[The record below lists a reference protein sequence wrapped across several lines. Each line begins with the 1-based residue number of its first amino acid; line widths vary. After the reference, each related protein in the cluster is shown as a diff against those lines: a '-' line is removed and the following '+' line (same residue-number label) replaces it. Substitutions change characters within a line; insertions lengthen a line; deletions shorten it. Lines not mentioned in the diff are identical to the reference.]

1 MLRDETKKTWA
12 LKKKEEKTSKLGGF
26 SKPKLI
32 FQTCSSWN
40 LRSEL
45 NQEALFPAN

>member
-1 MLRDETKKTWA
+1 MLRDETKKTWG

-40 LRSEL
+40 PRSEL